1 MVPELVRQRVDE
13 NTARNRIADRLQGR
27 MSALGRRPPFRW
39 IHYAIFL
46 AHNVNTLATS
56 VHKLVKNGP
65 LRPVSVVGDKHNER
79 T

>member
-1 MVPELVRQRVDE
+1 MVVPELVRQRVDE

-46 AHNVNTLATS
+46 A
-56 VHKLVKNGP
+56 
-65 LRPVSVVGDKHNER
+65 
-79 T
+79 